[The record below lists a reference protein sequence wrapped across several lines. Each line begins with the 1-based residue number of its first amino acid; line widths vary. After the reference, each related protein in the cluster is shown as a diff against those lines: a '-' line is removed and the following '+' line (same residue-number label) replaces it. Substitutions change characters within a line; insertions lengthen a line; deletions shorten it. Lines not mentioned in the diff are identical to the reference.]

1 MQRATDGLTV
11 HAARGGGWLVR
22 SFRVFALLRSVRD
35 NTDTH
40 TERERERHSGENDS
54 VSSPSHS
61 ALDRTLTSF
70 FDRS

>member
-35 NTDTH
+35 NTDTDTH
-40 TERERERHSGENDS
+40 RERETLGRERLGVVTESQRAG
-54 VSSPSHS
+54 SHPH
-61 ALDRTLTSF
+61 LV